1 MASKIN
7 IPHHAS
13 TTTKHTKKAKHDN
26 DHDNTN
32 LQFLDLYKVKNS
44 LCSQLRD
51 LGTNKALTCFLFSSL
66 HPRKLSPE
74 FVRKS
79 VARRQSV
86 ASEHHHTK
94 TFLVLVSLRLNN
106 EKTLFNVNKLG
117 RLCSN
122 CQSHNLACP
131 GVAHLSIG
139 RYKKSDCFFDGS
151 IFADSIWWTVQAAE
165 ATES

>member
-1 MASKIN
+1 MITIILIYNSSIF
-7 IPHHAS
+7 
-13 TTTKHTKKAKHDN
+13 TM
-26 DHDNTN
+26 
-32 LQFLDLYKVKNS
+32 LKNS

-51 LGTNKALTCFLFSSL
+51 LGTTRPLTYFPFSSL
-66 HPRKLSPE
+66 HPRKMSPE
-74 FVRKS
+74 FVRKC

-106 EKTLFNVNKLG
+106 GKTLFNVNWSG

-151 IFADSIWWTVQAAE
+151 IFADSI
-165 ATES
+165 

>member
-1 MASKIN
+1 MITIILIYNSSIF
-7 IPHHAS
+7 
-13 TTTKHTKKAKHDN
+13 TM
-26 DHDNTN
+26 
-32 LQFLDLYKVKNS
+32 LKNS
-44 LCSQLRD
+44 LCSRLRD
-51 LGTNKALTCFLFSSL
+51 LGTTRPLIYFLFSSL

-79 VARRQSV
+79 VARRQSA
-86 ASEHHHTK
+86 ASEHHHKK
-94 TFLVLVSLRLNN
+94 TFLALVSWLNN
-106 EKTLFNVNKLG
+106 EKTLFNVKKLG

-139 RYKKSDCFFDGS
+139 RYKKSDSFFDGS

-165 ATES
+165 ERESRWRQ

>member
-1 MASKIN
+1 MVSKIN
-7 IPHHAS
+7 IPHPSS
-13 TTTKHTKKAKHDN
+13 TTTKHTKKTKNDYDN
-26 DHDNTN
+26 DNTN
-32 LQFLDLYKVKNS
+32 LQFLDSYNVKNS

-51 LGTNKALTCFLFSSL
+51 LGTTRPLTYFPFSSL
-66 HPRKLSPE
+66 HPRKMSPE

-79 VARRQSV
+79 VARRQFV
-86 ASEHHHTK
+86 ASEHHHKK
-94 TFLVLVSLRLNN
+94 TFPVLVSLRLNN

-122 CQSHNLACP
+122 CQSHNLVCP

-151 IFADSIWWTVQAAE
+151 IFADSI
-165 ATES
+165 